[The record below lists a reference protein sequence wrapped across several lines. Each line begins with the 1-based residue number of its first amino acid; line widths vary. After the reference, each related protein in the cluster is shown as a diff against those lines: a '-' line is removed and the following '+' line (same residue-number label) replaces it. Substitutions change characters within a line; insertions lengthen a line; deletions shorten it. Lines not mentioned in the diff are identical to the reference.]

1 MKYESTIANNDANN
15 DTNGFISIDI
25 QLIAVEIHV
34 AITPS
39 VRVMAQQVG
48 LVVDNRPP
56 MGSPHNSPLR
66 TELPN
71 LQ

>member
-39 VRVMAQQVG
+39 VRVMAQYHLVLQTIRAALTCIPLPIPRG
-48 LVVDNRPP
+48 LSAHP
-56 MGSPHNSPLR
+56 
-66 TELPN
+66 
-71 LQ
+71 